1 MNRIYMKTEICCG
14 CDALKRLSSIP
25 AEHVM
30 IITDAFMVQSGT
42 VDIIKKYLTGCPVS
56 VFDRVV
62 PDPPLSVITEGVKAL
77 AAKEADVVI
86 ALGGGSSLDAAKAIK
101 EVATRAG
108 MSKVKTCVAI
118 PTTSGTGSEVTRFAV
133 ITDPVKKIKYPMA
146 LESMLPDIAI
156 LDPELTTTVPAS
168 VTADTGMDV
177 ITHCLESYVSKEAN
191 DFSDALAEKALQLV
205 FRWLKQACT
214 CGDDLL
220 AREKLHNAS
229 CLAGMS
235 FEAAGLGLNHGIAHS
250 IGSKLHIPHG
260 KINAMLLPLVLDY
273 NSGLDDPDAHLY
285 VETAQKYQRIARLL
299 GLPAINTYIGAKNLV
314 HAVRELNRDIKIP
327 TTLRDLGKTPE
338 QVRSLEAEIVKDAM
352 NDVCTASNPRTPT
365 AQGVSKIL
373 KQLIG

>member
-14 CDALKRLSSIP
+14 CDALKRLSSIS

-30 IITDAFMVQSGT
+30 IITDAFMVQSGM
-42 VDIIKKYLTGCPVS
+42 VDKIKKYLTSCPVS

-62 PDPPLSVITEGVKAL
+62 PDPPLTVIMEGVRAL
-77 AAKEADVVI
+77 AAKGADVII

-101 EVATRAG
+101 EVAGRTG
-108 MSKVKTCVAI
+108 KSKVKTCVAI

-133 ITDPVKKIKYPMA
+133 ITDPVKQVKYPLEM
-146 LESMLPDIAI
+146 ESMLPDIAI
-156 LDPELTTTVPAS
+156 LDPELPLTVPAS

-191 DFSDALAEKALQLV
+191 DFSDALAEKALQLA
-205 FRWLKQACT
+205 FEWLPKACADGT
-214 CGDDLL
+214 DLL

-250 IGSKLHIPHG
+250 VGGKLHIPHG
-260 KINAMLLPLVLDY
+260 KINAMLLPLVLDF
-273 NSGLDDPDAHLY
+273 NSGLDCPQRHSYLA
-285 VETAQKYQRIARLL
+285 TAEKYRRIAKQLD
-299 GLPAINTYIGAKNLV
+299 LPATTTYIGAKNLV
-314 HAVRELNRDIKIP
+314 HAVRGLNRRLGIP
-327 TTLRDLGKTPE
+327 ATLKELGKDLE
-338 QVRSLEAEIVKDAM
+338 QAKSLEAEIAEDALK
-352 NDVCTASNPRTPT
+352 DVCTASNPRTPT
-365 AQGVSKIL
+365 KQDICNIL